1 MDAPIRVMS
10 LAIMPRTKA
19 DQENLGQGLGKLM
32 AEDPTFGVKSNEE
45 TGQTVISAVSM
56 ATPRSS

>member
-45 TGQTVISAVSM
+45 TG
-56 ATPRSS
+56 